1 MYHTTGFSRDEIVEL
16 CARVSDV
23 VTRSESRPT
32 WPPILGLYKSVTVTL
47 TYLHR
52 NHVAGRAG
60 RILRCLTVH
69 DLPRAITVLTPL
81 LVLVT
86 AGLVPTAEDL
96 SPTEQYNLDG
106 TLVPCLSWH
115 AHPEL
120 YSGKHHTT
128 GLNLQVACTLR
139 GDLAWVSDPV
149 DRRRHDSAAMT
160 LSGVLD
166 TMNPRNWIGDRGYVG
181 HNMVT
186 PIKKRPTA
194 TSPNGRTTSTP
205 PSTHPLENRT
215 NHRPP
220 QNVADTPH
228 RLPQTPQNLP
238 RHHRRRHR
246 PTILPS
252 QLNKPPSPLSLVFLE
267 RAS

>member
-181 HNMVT
+181 HNMIT
-186 PIKKRPTA
+186 PIKKRPHSDLAEWQNNFNTA
-194 TSPNGRTTSTP
+194 INGIRWKIERTIAHLKTWRILHTDYRR
-205 PSTHPLENRT
+205 PLKT
-215 NHRPP
+215 FP
-220 QNVADTPH
+220 DTIAAVIG
-228 RLPQTPQNLP
+228 LQ
-238 RHHRRRHR
+238 
-246 PTILPS
+246 
-252 QLNKPPSPLSLVFLE
+252 FY